1 MPNTTW
7 TPATRYRHDADELR
21 RLSDWLLIGTE
32 YQASDD
38 SAEIAL
44 DYFRLA
50 DRLTQLAKDA
60 REFART
66 MGMPIP

>member
-7 TPATRYRHDADELR
+7 TPATRYSHDADELR
-21 RLSDWLLIGTE
+21 RLAEWLSVGAD
-32 YQASDD
+32 YQANEDT
-38 SAEIAL
+38 AEIAL

-50 DRLTQLAKDA
+50 DRLTQLAEDA

-66 MGMPIP
+66 MGGPIP